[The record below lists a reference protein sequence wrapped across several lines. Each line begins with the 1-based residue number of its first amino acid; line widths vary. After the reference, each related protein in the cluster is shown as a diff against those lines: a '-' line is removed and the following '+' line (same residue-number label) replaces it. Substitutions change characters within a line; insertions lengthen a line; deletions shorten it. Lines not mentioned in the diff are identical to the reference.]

1 MAQIT
6 IPETGETLSTRRR
19 HSYPVYDVVTNRVFL
34 GLDPR
39 GLRSLLYT
47 ISRAEDPPNGW
58 DLLTFVP
65 AGSLRVPTRLSSGHR
80 GLRDALAAA
89 ATHYK
94 KSPSFAEEVRFL
106 AREKPSLAQIEKDR
120 WATPSPH
127 GDKWKV
133 SYRTIPTTMDPA
145 TEPRWPWE
153 DQHWVAE
160 FYDERSH
167 ALRRYD
173 ELEDSG
179 AISTIQL
186 FEMDKRPDAQ
196 PGAMRLDREY
206 PGVITPDPRTGRMPN
221 PASSNAELVNKL
233 KF

>member
-1 MAQIT
+1 MALTITQAADLALETYSAKARLNYMGYSVDQI
-6 IPETGETLSTRRR
+6 
-19 HSYPVYDVVTNRVFL
+19 
-34 GLDPR
+34 
-39 GLRSLLYT
+39 
-47 ISRAEDPPNGW
+47 GW
-58 DLLTFVP
+58 DFVSAVRDDRNKAAVKAAARYFRDGIGKP
-65 AGSLRVPTRLSSGHR
+65 DLSVEE
-80 GLRDALAAA
+80 ATAKLAAA
-89 ATHYK
+89 
-94 KSPSFAEEVRFL
+94 VRRL
-106 AREKPSLAQIEKDR
+106 YPGTPRNWEALSKLSKEGAKNVARLRAKPRSKNAHTDE
-120 WATPSPH
+120 
-127 GDKWKV
+127 KWKV

-145 TEPRWPWE
+145 TETVWPWE